1 MECPT
6 PLLEPGP
13 ATAQPPATA
22 PAPLIIPV
30 VEERATVG
38 KRQVETGRVRIVK
51 KVSTRRETI
60 GAGGWDETFD
70 IERVPIGQP
79 VDGPVAARQ
88 EGDTLVIPVLEERLV
103 VEKRL
108 FLKEELRV
116 TKRRTP
122 RTRTQEILLRREE
135 ISVER
140 LPPVAEDDATQV

>member
-1 MECPT
+1 MERPSPHPPGPAAGASADPPT
-6 PLLEPGP
+6 PLV
-13 ATAQPPATA
+13 
-22 PAPLIIPV
+22 IPV
-30 VEERATVG
+30 VEERASVT
-38 KRQVETGRVRIVK
+38 KRRVETGRVRIVK
-51 KVSTRRETI
+51 KVSTRRETLE
-60 GAGGWDETFD
+60 ADGWDETLD

-103 VEKRL
+103 IEKRL

-122 RTRTQEILLRREE
+122 RPRTQETLLRREE

-140 LPPVAEDDATQV
+140 LPPVAEDDPTQA